1 MVKVVC
7 KLNSIIKTKGISQI
21 RLSEETGIAKTSI
34 NRLCQNKFTR
44 VDNHTLEVLGDYFKL
59 ASLSELLEYE

>member
-21 RLSEETGIAKTSI
+21 KLAEETGIAKTSI

-44 VDNHTLEVLGDYFKL
+44 VDNNTLEVLGDYFKL